1 MKLVRSA
8 GILLHPTSF
17 PGPDGI
23 GDLGPEAYAWV
34 DFLKSAGC
42 SIWQTLPLGPTGYGD
57 SPYQCFSAFAGNPY
71 LISPQLLLDEGLL
84 QISDFDDRP
93 KFEPRVVNYGIA
105 ISWKSELLH
114 RAFKRFDS
122 DNADFKA
129 FCDENSDWLEDY
141 AMYRAIKDKNGG
153 QLWLNWEKGLKSRD
167 PQALAAFKAANED
180 AVLFRKFAQYSFFKQ
195 WTNLKNYTN
204 KQGITII
211 GDIPIFVSLDS
222 SDVWAHPEQ
231 FMLDGEG
238 NPTVVAGVPP
248 DYFCPTGQL
257 WGNPLYRWPLH
268 KEQNFSW
275 WMKRIHATLKLCD
288 LIRLDHFRGF
298 AGYWEVPA
306 GDATAQYGRW
316 VEGPG
321 EALFEQMLKEFGSL
335 PIIAEDLGE
344 ISQDVIDLR
353 EKYGLPGMKV
363 LQFAFGEGANNAFL
377 PSNYEANFAAYT
389 GTHDN
394 QTTMGWFK
402 DTDDRTREFACRYLN
417 TNGEHFAWDAIR
429 AIWQS
434 VAVYAIAP
442 LQDFLEQGDESRM
455 NHPGGVFGNWGYRYT
470 HADLTPD
477 LAFNILNINN
487 TYNRIPEISGRPLT
501 HADIQYNKA

>member
-23 GDLGPEAYAWV
+23 GDLGPEAYSWV
-34 DFLKSAGC
+34 DFLKSSGC
-42 SIWQTLPLGPTGYGD
+42 SLWQTLPLGPTGYGD

-71 LISPQLLLDEGLL
+71 LVSPQLLLDEGLL
-84 QISDFDDRP
+84 EISDFDDRP
-93 KFEPRVVNYGIA
+93 KFDPRVVNYGLA
-105 ISWKSELLH
+105 VSWKMELLR
-114 RAFKRFDS
+114 RAFNRFDRHS
-122 DNADFKA
+122 EDFKA
-129 FCDENSDWLEDY
+129 FCEENSDWLEDY

-153 QLWLNWEKGLKSRD
+153 ALWLNWEAGLKSRD
-167 PQALAAFKAANED
+167 PKALAAFKAANED
-180 AVLFRKFAQYSFFKQ
+180 EVDFRKFAQYCFFKQ
-195 WTNLKNYTN
+195 WTNLKKYANR
-204 KQGITII
+204 QGITII
-211 GDIPIFVSLDS
+211 GDIPIFVSLDG

-231 FMLDGEG
+231 FMLDAEG
-238 NPTVVAGVPP
+238 NPTVVAGCPP
-248 DYFCPTGQL
+248 DYFSPTGQL
-257 WGNPLYRWPLH
+257 WGNPLYRWSLH
-268 KEQNFSW
+268 KEQNFDW
-275 WMKRIHATLKLCD
+275 WMKRIRATLKLCD

-298 AGYWEVPA
+298 AGYWEIPA
-306 GDATAQYGRW
+306 GDATAEHGRW

-321 EALFEQMLKEFGSL
+321 EALFDQMLKEFGSL

-377 PSNYEANFAAYT
+377 PSNFESNFIAYT

-402 DTDDRTREFACRYLN
+402 DADPRWREFACRYLN
-417 TNGEHFAWDAIR
+417 SNGEHFSWDAIR
-429 AIWQS
+429 TIWQS

-442 LQDFLEQGDESRM
+442 LQDFLELGDEGRM
-455 NHPGGVFGNWGYRYT
+455 NRPGAMFGNWGYRYT

-477 LAFNILNINN
+477 LAFGILNFNN
-487 TYNRIPEISGRPLT
+487 TYNRIPEISGRPLM
-501 HADIQYNKA
+501 HADIHYNKA